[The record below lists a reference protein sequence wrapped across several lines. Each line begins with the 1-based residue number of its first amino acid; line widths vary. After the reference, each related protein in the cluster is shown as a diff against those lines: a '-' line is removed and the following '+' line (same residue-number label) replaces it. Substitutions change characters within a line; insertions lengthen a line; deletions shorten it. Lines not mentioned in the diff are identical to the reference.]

1 MASIGP
7 KCILHAGMPKTGT
20 TSIQQ
25 YLYDSADSSDQFVY
39 VSQYEKHSGFDLT
52 HLLNSQPTDYLEYT
66 RGNLKKNDLEKFINA
81 SHQYV
86 KKLAEKAL
94 DENKQLIFSWEGAFI
109 YFNRSELTVFRDMM
123 ESYGFTVEVIISIV
137 REVFPETVQN
147 SVSGEK
153 FITFT
158 KNTHESMKGKKK
170 EDFDYQNF
178 EQQAIKAMYEG
189 KSLEQALGPL
199 LKRLVEASLQG
210 EMQSHLESEKAS
222 GVQNR
227 RNGKT
232 GKTVRSRFGPL
243 EVETPRDRSGTYEPV
258 LIPKHERR
266 LGNSVEQKILSLY
279 SMGMSYRQIQSHLQE
294 LYSVELSEA
303 QLTNITDKIL
313 PVVEEWRNRPLESL
327 YAIVWLDAIHYK
339 VRHEGRVVNRAIYCI
354 IGVNMEGKKDVLGL
368 YVSENEGSKFWL
380 QVMTQLQQRG
390 VQDILITCIDNLKGF
405 AEAVE
410 TIFPQTE
417 VQLCVVHQI
426 RNSLKYV
433 GSKHQKEFMRD
444 LKQVYQAPDESLARV
459 KLEAL
464 KEKWGKLY
472 PVVVESWE
480 NNWDRL
486 TRYFQYPAAIRRIIY
501 TTNTVEGFH
510 RQLRKVTKTKS
521 AFTSDNALMKLL
533 FLAIENITEKWTSP
547 LQNWSLTFSQLDIY
561 FRDRIR
567 IHLRP

>member
-1 MASIGP
+1 
-7 KCILHAGMPKTGT
+7 
-20 TSIQQ
+20 
-25 YLYDSADSSDQFVY
+25 
-39 VSQYEKHSGFDLT
+39 
-52 HLLNSQPTDYLEYT
+52 
-66 RGNLKKNDLEKFINA
+66 
-81 SHQYV
+81 
-86 KKLAEKAL
+86 
-94 DENKQLIFSWEGAFI
+94 
-109 YFNRSELTVFRDMM
+109 
-123 ESYGFTVEVIISIV
+123 
-137 REVFPETVQN
+137 
-147 SVSGEK
+147 
-153 FITFT
+153 
-158 KNTHESMKGKKK
+158 MKGKKK

-189 KSLEQALGPL
+189 KSLGPL

-279 SMGMSYRQIQSHLQE
+279 SMGMSYRQIQLHLQE

-390 VQDILITCIDNLKGF
+390 VQDI
-405 AEAVE
+405 
-410 TIFPQTE
+410 
-417 VQLCVVHQI
+417 
-426 RNSLKYV
+426 
-433 GSKHQKEFMRD
+433 
-444 LKQVYQAPDESLARV
+444 
-459 KLEAL
+459 
-464 KEKWGKLY
+464 
-472 PVVVESWE
+472 
-480 NNWDRL
+480 RL
-486 TRYFQYPAAIRRIIY
+486 
-501 TTNTVEGFH
+501 
-510 RQLRKVTKTKS
+510 
-521 AFTSDNALMKLL
+521 
-533 FLAIENITEKWTSP
+533 
-547 LQNWSLTFSQLDIY
+547 
-561 FRDRIR
+561 
-567 IHLRP
+567 

>member
-1 MASIGP
+1 
-7 KCILHAGMPKTGT
+7 
-20 TSIQQ
+20 
-25 YLYDSADSSDQFVY
+25 
-39 VSQYEKHSGFDLT
+39 
-52 HLLNSQPTDYLEYT
+52 
-66 RGNLKKNDLEKFINA
+66 
-81 SHQYV
+81 
-86 KKLAEKAL
+86 
-94 DENKQLIFSWEGAFI
+94 
-109 YFNRSELTVFRDMM
+109 
-123 ESYGFTVEVIISIV
+123 
-137 REVFPETVQN
+137 
-147 SVSGEK
+147 
-153 FITFT
+153 
-158 KNTHESMKGKKK
+158 MKGKKK

-222 GVQNR
+222 GAPNR

-472 PVVVESWE
+472 PVVIESWE